1 LTSLLVAPLTAH
13 WDRKP
18 LLIGLTGLMVFSGA
32 VVALAP
38 NAAVFMAGRALIGVA
53 IGGFWSLSAA
63 TAMRLVPEHRV
74 PRAGG
79 AQRQRAG
86 VRGGAAGQPARRL
99 GGLARCLLL
108 RGAGGPGHRRVADP
122 ELAGPARARPRGRT
136 AIRWADAA
144 APVAIGMVAV
154 SLFFMGQFTLFT
166 YLRPFLETVTQVSP
180 MTLSALLLGIGLAG
194 LVGTG
199 LIGRLLDEQLFR
211 TLALIPALMAVIALA
226 LIGLGPSLPATA
238 VLLVLW
244 GLIATSAPVAWWT
257 WLARTLPDE
266 AEAGG
271 GLMVAIVQ
279 LAITLGATVGGVL
292 YDHRGHAA
300 TFGASAVVLVL
311 AAGLARQAGRSRAQ
325 AQPRAGPVSRHSL
338 LIGASLGHPSQH
350 PTRRG
355 TNRPG
360 DRRGQPSLVRGPNR
374 LVHRHGSRGSS
385 VRGGGT
391 GPGLWRPRDLR
402 AGARTAWHTHPLG
415 QTLIV
420 TAGRGRVQW
429 GGPVQDIR
437 PGDVVTIP
445 PGVKHWHGAGVTT
458 AMSHIAIQESLDG
471 QAVTWL
477 EKVDAEADAPR

>member
-1 LTSLLVAPLTAH
+1 MALSLAAFALVASEFLPVSLLTLIAADLHITEGQAGQGIAVSGAFALLTSLLVAPITAR

-63 TAMRLVPEHRV
+63 TAMRLVPEHQV
-74 PRAGG
+74 PRALAVLNGG
-79 AQRQRAG
+79 NALASVVAAPLG
-86 VRGGAAGQPARRL
+86 SLLGAWVGW
-99 GGLARCLLL
+99 
-108 RGAGGPGHRRVADP
+108 RGAFFCVVPVA
-122 ELAGPARARPRGRT
+122 LATMAWQTLSLPALPARPRGRV
-136 AIRWADAA
+136 AHPLGLMRRR
-144 APVAIGMVAV
+144 PVAIGMVAV

-211 TLALIPALMAVIALA
+211 TLALIPALMAVIALT

-292 YDHRGHAA
+292 YDHRGHSA

-325 AQPRAGPVSRHSL
+325 
-338 LIGASLGHPSQH
+338 GA
-350 PTRRG
+350 T
-355 TNRPG
+355 
-360 DRRGQPSLVRGPNR
+360 
-374 LVHRHGSRGSS
+374 
-385 VRGGGT
+385 
-391 GPGLWRPRDLR
+391 
-402 AGARTAWHTHPLG
+402 
-415 QTLIV
+415 
-420 TAGRGRVQW
+420 
-429 GGPVQDIR
+429 
-437 PGDVVTIP
+437 
-445 PGVKHWHGAGVTT
+445 
-458 AMSHIAIQESLDG
+458 G
-471 QAVTWL
+471 QAPARSPATHF
-477 EKVDAEADAPR
+477 